1 MDSNK
6 TNQEIFSTW
15 KNQVEMSPSSIF
27 SKSDVISIID
37 SISKA
42 FNLIEGETFESEKS
56 SHSAVINET
65 ANIFKKEILKNLSK
79 LEDEGKYHDELM
91 DFSQIVYNIEAGNV
105 ITVKDGVLID
115 IDLFETFLDVIKD
128 NILTSEDENNNEVA

>member
-1 MDSNK
+1 MDNNK

-42 FNLIEGETFESEKS
+42 FNLIEGETFEGEKL
-56 SHSAVINET
+56 SHNTFINEIT
-65 ANIFKKEILKNLSK
+65 NTFKKEILKNLSK

-91 DFSQIVYNIEAGNV
+91 NFSQIVYNIEAGNV

-115 IDLFETFLDVIKD
+115 LDLFETFLDVIKD